1 MSAAGPPQGANSAP
15 SGGSEAATAASV
27 GVHFEVRDH
36 VARVTLDRPAV
47 MNALDHAAEVELA
60 RIWSAIEA
68 DRDVRVVVLT
78 GAGERAFCAGADMK
92 NSGHQSGLEYWAA
105 PRAGGFGGIALR
117 DTLDVPVIAR
127 VNGVALGG
135 GFEMVLGCDLVV
147 ACDEASFGLP
157 EPRVGRLPLDGGMTL
172 LQRQIPFR
180 AAMGILLTGRHVP
193 AREAL
198 ALGIVNEVVARA
210 DLDAAVDRWAGE
222 ILACAPL
229 SIRAIKAVARRTA
242 HLTAREAQAH
252 KLPALIEAI
261 VSEDSQE
268 GVRAFREKRAPV
280 WRGK

>member
-1 MSAAGPPQGANSAP
+1 MS
-15 SGGSEAATAASV
+15 
-27 GVHFEVRDH
+27 GVIFEVRDH
-36 VARVTLDRPAV
+36 VARVTIDRPGV
-47 MNALDHAAEVELA
+47 MNAIDHATELELE

-68 DRDVRVVVLT
+68 DRKVRVVVLT

-92 NSGHQSGLEYWAA
+92 NSGNQSGLAYWSA
-105 PRAGGFGGIALR
+105 PRAAGFGGIALR

-147 ACDEASFGLP
+147 ACEEASFGLP

-180 AAMGILLTGRHVP
+180 PAMGILLTGRRVS

-198 ALGIVNEVVARA
+198 ALGIINEVVSRT
-210 DLDAAVDRWAGE
+210 DLDRAVDRWAADV
-222 ILACAPL
+222 LACAPL
-229 SIRAIKAVARRTA
+229 SVRAIKAVARRTA
-242 HLTAREAQAH
+242 HLTAREAQAQ
-252 KLPALIEAI
+252 KLPALVEAI
-261 VSEDSQE
+261 VSEDSEE

-280 WRGK
+280 WKGR